1 MTHPGPAQEFTQY
14 RPKPIEEP
22 IKAPII
28 VFIFAPFS
36 NFYQIKYRMNNLRQ
50 VALILC
56 APLRGTL
63 LFTPPAKFRYSKFRK
78 Y

>member
-36 NFYQIKYRMNNLRQ
+36 NFYQIEYRMNNLRQ

-56 APLRGTL
+56 APSQGHIVVYA
-63 LFTPPAKFRYSKFRK
+63 PG
-78 Y
+78 